1 MSANVYNYVSGWV
14 CWPLKIRV
22 KTSSKS
28 GNKKRKI
35 NKINEKKNELTLK
48 RSLNLTLNLYECIL
62 LYVLYLLLKL
72 IQQQQEEELL
82 LWLQLQLPT
91 TITITIK
98 NKTKQP
104 QGPPWSLSRD
114 FLIQSLIFPLFPR
127 ILIQYIPIFVHANKC
142 NQKQK
147 RKDK

>member
-1 MSANVYNYVSGWV
+1 MYTSICTLPTIKANTTTTTRRRTT
-14 CWPLKIRV
+14 IMI
-22 KTSSKS
+22 T
-28 GNKKRKI
+28 
-35 NKINEKKNELTLK
+35 
-48 RSLNLTLNLYECIL
+48 
-62 LYVLYLLLKL
+62 
-72 IQQQQEEELL
+72 
-82 LWLQLQLPT
+82 T

-98 NKTKQP
+98 KKTKQP

-147 RKDK
+147 DK